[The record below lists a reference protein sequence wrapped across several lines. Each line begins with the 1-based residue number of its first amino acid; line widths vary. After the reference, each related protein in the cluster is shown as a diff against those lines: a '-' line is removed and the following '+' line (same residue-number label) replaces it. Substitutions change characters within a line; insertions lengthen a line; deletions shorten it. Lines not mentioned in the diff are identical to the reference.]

1 MTLAGLEIICNFA
14 LFYGKNIFHINDVN
28 ANASLR
34 CIVFSM
40 PYPVAGCD
48 EGATSQTIESE

>member
-1 MTLAGLEIICNFA
+1 MTLAGLEIIA

-48 EGATSQTIESE
+48 KGATNQTTESE